1 MQRITLAFA
10 CCLIPAGLIA
20 ATSAPNP
27 DGLSQAELQEAFQVL
42 RTQFIGAQTLDYDTI
57 NRAALDGLLERL
69 GQGAELVGASPPKSV
84 PPKNAVRFHAEL
96 LPGKVA
102 YLRFA
107 DYSVA
112 EVEKF
117 EKEMNRFHDAKA
129 EFLILD
135 LRVPQPKAELEAT
148 ARFLDRF
155 VAPDTMLFRVV
166 RPSEKTPRL
175 FISRQAD
182 QRWKGPIMLLMD
194 RDTCGAGELIAATI
208 LRNYPAFSIGES
220 TLGRTVEYQQIA
232 LNDKVSLRFAAA
244 EILLADDQS
253 LFGKGIKPV
262 YQVNQASEVKDRVFE
277 ATAQAPLQKYVF
289 EQFRPRLNE
298 AALVHDT
305 DPELDYHLAR
315 ARGETTP
322 YDVVPLLD
330 KVIQRAVDLAVTL
343 QRTVR

>member
-84 PPKNAVRFHAEL
+84 PSKNAVRFHAEL

-107 DYSVA
+107 EYSVA

-135 LRVPQPKAELEAT
+135 LRVPQPMAELDAA

-175 FISRQAD
+175 FISRQAA

-194 RDTCGAGELIAATI
+194 KDTCGAGELIAATV

-220 TLGRTVEYQQIA
+220 TLGRTAEYQQIA

-262 YQVNQASEVKDRVFE
+262 YQVTQASEVKDRVFE

-330 KVIQRAVDLAVTL
+330 KVIQRAVDLAITL